1 MSDQQAGI
9 HGALGLGAPLTPAG
23 IQTADGVLSQVS
35 DGQVKQEPYETM
47 EVVASSPGPGS
58 AVHHLHQLQH
68 QHQHQLQ
75 QQHHHQHQHLVGAPH
90 GHLYSAS
97 SSAAGGSLQSATGP
111 GSVGDSS
118 NSQSSNDVTGT
129 GISGGTK
136 REVGGEDADGGGP
149 GAEDELAGAGP
160 GGRSAGQPLC
170 DFLTQLEDY
179 TPTIPDAVTSYYLQ
193 TAGFDTEDPR
203 IVRLIS
209 LAAQKF
215 ISDVANDALQH
226 CKTRSSAQNTKAR
239 LKDRR
244 YTLTLEDLTPALAEY
259 GIVVRKPPYYV

>member
-1 MSDQQAGI
+1 MSDQQV
-9 HGALGLGAPLTPAG
+9 GLHVAPGQGAPAASAG
-23 IQTADGVLSQVS
+23 VAAS
-35 DGQVKQEPYETM
+35 DGAGSQMSEAPVKQEPYEAM
-47 EVVASSPGPGS
+47 EVVASSPGQ
-58 AVHHLHQLQH
+58 HHLHQL
-68 QHQHQLQ
+68 
-75 QQHHHQHQHLVGAPH
+75 HHQPLG
-90 GHLYSAS
+90 S
-97 SSAAGGSLQSATGP
+97 SSAAGGTLQSATGP

-118 NSQSSNDVTGT
+118 TSQSSSDVASAGSSV
-129 GISGGTK
+129 GIK
-136 REVGGEDADGGGP
+136 REPSAEDADRGGGTGA